1 MLIAVFPGSFDPLT
15 NGHLDIIKRASVLF
29 DKVIVA
35 VGVNTTKTPLFSDE
49 QKIELIKEAVNDLD
63 NIEVSIMSGLTVD
76 FMKEK
81 NARYIVRGLR
91 NSTDFEYE
99 RDIAAM
105 NYRLD
110 DVETVLL
117 LARPEN
123 QNISSTVLKEVAR
136 FGGKINKL
144 VPANIAKALEEKFK
158 K

>member
-15 NGHLDIIKRASVLF
+15 NGHLDIIERASVLF

-35 VGVNTTKTPLFSDE
+35 VGVNTTKTPLFTDE
-49 QKIELIKEAVNDLD
+49 EKIALIEEAVGNLD
-63 NIEVSIMSGLTVD
+63 NVEVSIVSGLTVD

-81 NARYIVRGLR
+81 KARYIVRGLR

-110 DVETVLL
+110 GVETVLL

-136 FGGKINKL
+136 FGGQVNKL
-144 VPANIAKALEEKFK
+144 VPANIAKALEERFRQ
-158 K
+158 